1 MEPEMNSENYAQP
14 FENQIQPETYP
25 QPGQNRQDWLQKT
38 WLNVN
43 IETWLQF
50 LIIIAILFI
59 ATVKTTPKYT
69 LAQPRRQNTP
79 TYNSGYQN
87 ECYEYESQ
95 YYDEYYY
102 DE

>member
-1 MEPEMNSENYAQP
+1 MEHEMNSENYAQP
-14 FENQIQPETYP
+14 FENQIQPDTYP
-25 QPGQNRQDWLQKT
+25 QPGQNQQDWLQKT

-59 ATVKTTPKYT
+59 ATVKTTPEYT
-69 LAQPRRQNTP
+69 SAKPRWQNTP
-79 TYNSGYQN
+79 TYNSEYQN
-87 ECYEYESQ
+87 ESYEYESQ